1 MSFTGV
7 KQPEFD
13 SLVSRHSTAAQQL
26 EGLAAALYGELT
38 AAGLDTG
45 PALRI
50 RDMAKEVGAEV
61 EDLRRRQRLIRDME
75 RLKVTFGTHTPAGTM
90 VPVPDSL
97 AAAEGLLNG
106 TLAANA
112 AVAAGRGDTTALAQ
126 LRGFAGKASDP
137 EFVKAFLSKLGA
149 KGITELPA
157 SLALQMRANV
167 MMRTAKGDQVSQQVK
182 EGMKLLATALAKGTN
197 PKDPAFMGE
206 AFLSQLVKEGRAQH
220 KANEVAYVGY
230 QAQALIWRASDGK
243 PPFSKRFMEVVG
255 RDAIVHQKELSDAG
269 PPYANAMDLATVLG
283 LSDSMQPGGPY
294 MGEPGKPIKASV
306 IDDLS
311 QAARHTPEA
320 AQALLFHTPQG
331 WNKSIMEYLLTDRLD
346 GFNHTK
352 NYAPFAGLLQT
363 ALGGKDKESLKFTN
377 DALVLLKNELD
388 GVFKRGDDGKLT
400 IVNPAKLERLSFL
413 DGPIGTVMAAHIDEI
428 FSVFEG
434 QEPALKNIDRAE
446 MDRVLTFVGRHE
458 GAVKALLGAE
468 TQRMLNKTQESYKR
482 ADGENMEEVL
492 IPEARFMGHLLEP
505 RRLVLMAQAKGDEQ
519 AKAEMKSLF
528 NDMLSE
534 LTGPVGKLATR
545 FGFWGDKAHEK
556 LTPMAFEKL
565 SAVLA
570 DRLLGVGLTTDSALQ
585 QASNDREMT
594 MWTVRQMI
602 LGTRIAHGEWNAQAH
617 KDLKGKLFAT
627 DGHPPALKPLDDIVN
642 DPAAFDQF
650 IKWARFHTKTESNT
664 QTIQEAMDNSAGVAV
679 HDNLGIDR
687 NY

>member
-90 VPVPDSL
+90 VPVPDSR

-182 EGMKLLATALAKGTN
+182 EGMKLLATALAKGTD
-197 PKDPAFMGE
+197 PKDPAFLGE
-206 AFLSQLVKEGRAQH
+206 AFLSQLVKEGRAEH

-283 LSDSMQPGGPY
+283 LSDSMQPGGPN

-363 ALGGKDKESLKFTN
+363 ALSGKDKESLKFTN
-377 DALVLLKNELD
+377 DALVILKKELD
-388 GVFKRGDDGKLT
+388 GVFAAGDDGKLT
-400 IVNPAKLERLSFL
+400 IADQKKLDRLSFL
-413 DGPIGTVMAAHIDEI
+413 DGPMGTVMAAHIDEI
-428 FSVFEG
+428 FGVFDD
-434 QEPALKNIDRAE
+434 QKPTLKNINQVE
-446 MDRVLTFVGRHE
+446 MDRVLTFVGRNE
-458 GAVKALLGAE
+458 GSVKALVGAE
-468 TQRMLNKTQESYKR
+468 SQRMFKAIQDSYR
-482 ADGENMEEVL
+482 RDNGANMRELL

-505 RRLVLMAQAKGDEQ
+505 RRLVLMAQAKTDEQ
-519 AKAEMKSLF
+519 ARAEMKGLI
-528 NDMLSE
+528 NDTLSE
-534 LTGPVGKLATR
+534 LTGPAGKLAAR

-556 LTPMAFEKL
+556 LTPMAFDKL

-570 DRLLGVGLTTDSALQ
+570 ERLVKEGLTKDSALQ
-585 QASNDREMT
+585 QANDDREMT
-594 MWTVRQMI
+594 LWMVRQMI
-602 LGTRIAHGEWNAQAH
+602 LSTKIAHGGWSSSAL
-617 KDLKGKLFAT
+617 KDLEGKPFAT
-627 DGHPPALKPLDDIVN
+627 AGHPPALKTLDEIVA
-642 DPAAFDQF
+642 DPATYDGF
-650 IKWARFHTKTESNT
+650 IDWARWHTKIESKT
-664 QTIQEAMDNSAGVAV
+664 QDIRVDMDNSAGVDV
-679 HDNLGIDR
+679 HANLGIDR

>member
-1 MSFTGV
+1 MSFTGI

-26 EGLAAALYGELT
+26 EGLAAALHGELT

-50 RDMAKEVGAEV
+50 RDMAREVGAEV
-61 EDLRRRQRLIRDME
+61 EDLRRRQNLIREME

-97 AAAEGLLNG
+97 TAAEGLLNG

-112 AVAAGRGDTTALAQ
+112 AVAAGRGDANAMAQ

-137 EFVKAFLSKLGA
+137 EFVKAFLAKLGA

-182 EGMKLLATALAKGTN
+182 EGMKLLAMALAKGTD

-220 KANEVAYVGY
+220 RANEVAYVGY

-255 RDAIVHQKELSDAG
+255 RDAIVHQKELSDSG

-363 ALGGKDKESLKFTN
+363 ALSGKDKESLKFTN
-377 DALVLLKNELD
+377 DALVILKNELD
-388 GVFKRGDDGKLT
+388 GVFSEGDDGKL
-400 IVNPAKLERLSFL
+400 IIADQKKLDRLSFL
-413 DGPIGTVMAAHIDEI
+413 DGPMGTIMAAHIDEI
-428 FSVFEG
+428 FGVFEKS
-434 QEPALKNIDRAE
+434 AHDLKNINQLE
-446 MDRVLTFVGRHE
+446 MDRVLTFVGRNE
-458 GAVKALLGAE
+458 GAVKALVGAE
-468 TQRMLNKTQESYKR
+468 AQRMFKAIQESYKLGN
-482 ADGENMEEVL
+482 GENMQQL
-492 IPEARFMGHLLEP
+492 LLPEARFMGHLLEP
-505 RRLVLMAQAKGDEQ
+505 RRLVLMAQAKSDEQ
-519 AKAEMKSLF
+519 ARAELKGLI
-528 NDMLSE
+528 NDVLGE
-534 LTGPVGKLATR
+534 LTGPAGKLAGR
-545 FGFWGDKAHEK
+545 LGGWGDKAHEK
-556 LTPMAFEKL
+556 LTPIVFENVSAF
-565 SAVLA
+565 LA
-570 DRLLGVGLTTDSALQ
+570 ERLIKEGLTRNSALQ
-585 QASNDREMT
+585 QANDDREMT
-594 MWTVRQMI
+594 MWMVRQMI
-602 LGTRIAHGEWNAQAH
+602 LGARIAQGKWDPKAVES
-617 KDLKGKLFAT
+617 LKGSAFAT
-627 DGHPPALKPLDDIVN
+627 DDNPPRLKPLDEITSN
-642 DPAAFDQF
+642 PETFDKF
-650 IKWARFHTKTESNT
+650 IEWARRYSTDEATMQSVR
-664 QTIQEAMDNSAGVAV
+664 EAMDNSAGVDV
-679 HDNLGIDR
+679 HGNLGLDR